1 MRLNIGCDTHRIEG
15 YINIDLKEELKPDM
29 VVDVT
34 EGLPFENDSIEEIRM
49 EHFLE
54 HPFYIQVEPFLKEC
68 WRVLRPEGELIIE
81 VPDIL
86 KICRLLL
93 EGKKTLQFCLT
104 GIYGGY
110 ADTKIDLPQMHKW
123 GWTAETLKEI
133 LEKAGFEIME
143 LGQGRYPGHY
153 PERDTFI
160 RARKK

>member
-1 MRLNIGCDTHRIEG
+1 MKLNLGCDTHRIEG

-54 HPFYIQVEPFLKEC
+54 HPFYIQVEPLLREC
-68 WRVLRPEGELIIE
+68 WRVLRPEGELAVE

-86 KICRLLL
+86 KICKLLL
-93 EGKKTLQFCLT
+93 EGKKSLEFCLA

-110 ADTKIDLPQMHKW
+110 AGTKIDVPQMHKW

-133 LEKAGFEIME
+133 MEKTGFEIME
-143 LGQGRYPGHY
+143 VGEGRFSSHY

-160 RARKK
+160 WARKK